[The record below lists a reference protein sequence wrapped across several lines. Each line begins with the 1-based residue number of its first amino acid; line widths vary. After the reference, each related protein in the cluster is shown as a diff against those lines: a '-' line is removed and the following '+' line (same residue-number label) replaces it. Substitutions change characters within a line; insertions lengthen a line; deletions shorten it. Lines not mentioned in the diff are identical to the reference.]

1 MLFKMKR
8 IGEYFVQI
16 THLVFVEYNGKT
28 YTRKENIINGK
39 VSLTWVLKKKN
50 EHGTW
55 DDVDYVTD
63 KKILNV
69 LNDEYDKMSYSE
81 NFK

>member
-1 MLFKMKR
+1 MKR
-8 IGEYFVQI
+8 IGDYFLQI
-16 THLVFVEYNGKT
+16 THLAFVEYNGKT
-28 YTRKENIINGK
+28 YTREENIINGK
-39 VSLTWVLKKKN
+39 ISLTWTLKQLN

-55 DDVDYVTD
+55 DDVEYVSD
-63 KKILNV
+63 KKLLNV

>member
-1 MLFKMKR
+1 MKR
-8 IGEYFVQI
+8 IGDYFLQI
-16 THLVFVEYNGKT
+16 THLVFVEYKGKT

-39 VSLTWVLKKKN
+39 ISLTWTLKQEN

-55 DDVDYVTD
+55 DEVEYVSD
-63 KKILNV
+63 KETLNV
-69 LNDEYDKMSYSE
+69 LNDEYYKMSYSE